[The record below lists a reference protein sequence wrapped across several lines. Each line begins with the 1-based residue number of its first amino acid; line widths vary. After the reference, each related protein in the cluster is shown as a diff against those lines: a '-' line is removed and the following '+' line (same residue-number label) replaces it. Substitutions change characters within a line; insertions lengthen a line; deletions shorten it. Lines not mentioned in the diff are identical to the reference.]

1 MTTDHYTDLDA
12 PTAAARATEQILAD
26 LAAPDHK
33 AVVVDSP
40 PGAGKSTLVV
50 RAAGH
55 LVDGGERPIIVA
67 QTNNQVD
74 DLIVRLAA
82 EHPETPIGR
91 LSSGK
96 YIPTPAVLANST
108 VATKLGDMTA
118 CRIIVGTSAKWAT
131 VRDGQFGW
139 AILDEA
145 YQMRS
150 DMLLQI
156 VERFDRGL
164 FVGDPGQLD
173 PFTIVGTERWIGLPH
188 DPTQNGVT
196 VMLEHNKD
204 TPVHRLPVSWRLPTT
219 AAPTISHAFYPF
231 DPFRAGIDD
240 GIRSLEFRTTGF
252 GKIDLDET
260 LAMAFTT
267 GWALHELPRRHV
279 PRTDNETIQAAA
291 NLASRILDRGA
302 IATCERHR
310 DGRPIQAA
318 DIAIG
323 VAHRDQADLVRTALT
338 RTSNQNAQHVAVN
351 TANRLQGREFE
362 VVIVVHPLSGRR
374 DATAFHLEAG
384 RLCVLTSRHRQ
395 ACIVVAREGI
405 TDLLDSHPSTDPVHL
420 WVPAKFPDGWEA
432 NQVVMAKLAQH
443 QVKADVSYGRR
454 L

>member
-1 MTTDHYTDLDA
+1 MGTDNGGKGPAFDAAAAADAAITAILTDLAD
-12 PTAAARATEQILAD
+12 TSNRAI
-26 LAAPDHK
+26 
-33 AVVVDSP
+33 VVDSP

-50 RAAGH
+50 RAAGE

-82 EHPETPIGR
+82 AHPNVSIGR
-91 LSSGK
+91 LSASG
-96 YIPTPAVLANST
+96 YVPSPAVNDPANTAVGNTLSDLA
-108 VATKLGDMTA
+108 D

-131 VRDGQFGW
+131 IRDGTFGW
-139 AILDEA
+139 AILDES

-173 PFTIVGTERWIGLPH
+173 PFTIVGTERWVGLPH

-196 VMLEHNKD
+196 VMLEHN
-204 TPVHRLPVSWRLPTT
+204 PGILVHRLPVSWRLPAS
-219 AAPTISHAFYPF
+219 AAPTISQAFYPF
-231 DPFRAGIDD
+231 ADFVAGTLP
-240 GIRSLEFRTTGF
+240 GTRTLEFSTAALGNTS
-252 GKIDLDET
+252 LDET
-260 LAMAFTT
+260 LAMAFDT

-279 PRTDNETIQAAA
+279 PRTDAETILTAA
-291 NLASRILDRGA
+291 NLAGRLLHRGVV
-302 IATCERHR
+302 ATCERHNGGR
-310 DGRPIQAA
+310 VLDGS

-323 VAHRDQADLVRTALT
+323 VAHRDQADLVRAALV
-338 RTSNQNAQHVAVN
+338 RTGNPNALRVAVD
-351 TANRLQGREFE
+351 TANRLQGQEFE

-405 TDLLDSHPSTDPVHL
+405 GDLLDSHPSTDPVHL
-420 WVPAKFPDGWEA
+420 SVPAKFPDGWEA
-432 NQVVMAKLAQH
+432 NQVVMDKLSRHHVGA
-443 QVKADVSYGRR
+443 
-454 L
+454 

>member
-1 MTTDHYTDLDA
+1 MTPDDNTSISA
-12 PTAAARATEQILAD
+12 AEAAAVATEKILAD
-26 LAAPDHK
+26 LEVPDHK

-50 RAAGH
+50 RAAGD
-55 LVDGGERPIIVA
+55 LADAGERPIIVA

-74 DLIVRLAA
+74 DLVARLAA
-82 EHPETPIGR
+82 EHPGLAVGR
-91 LSSGK
+91 LSGIG
-96 YIPTPAVLANST
+96 YTAPPAVNDLMNATIGTSLTDLA
-108 VATKLGDMTA
+108 DCQM
-118 CRIIVGTSAKWAT
+118 IVGTSAKLAS
-131 VRDGQFGW
+131 VRDGRFGW

-173 PFTIVGTERWIGLPH
+173 PFAVVETERWIGLPH

-196 VMLEHNKD
+196 VMLEHNKGV
-204 TPVHRLPVSWRLPTT
+204 PVHRLPVSWRLPVT
-219 AAPTISHAFYPF
+219 AAPTISQAFYPF
-231 DPFRAGIDD
+231 ADFTAGTDE
-240 GIRSLEFRTTGF
+240 GTRSLEFRTTGF
-252 GKIDLDET
+252 GKTDLDET

-279 PRTDNETIQAAA
+279 PRTDAETIQTAA
-291 NLASRILDRGA
+291 NLAARLLDRGA
-302 IATCERHR
+302 IATCERHTS
-310 DGRPIQAA
+310 GRVLDAG

-323 VAHRDQADLVRTALT
+323 VAHRDQADLVQAALA
-338 RTSNQNAQHVAVN
+338 RTSNPAASRVAVD

-362 VVIVVHPLSGRR
+362 LVIVVHPLSGRR

-384 RLCVLTSRHRQ
+384 RLCVLASRHRQ

-420 WVPAKFPDGWEA
+420 SVPAKFPDGWEA

-443 QVKADVSYGRR
+443 RVAA
-454 L
+454 

>member
-1 MTTDHYTDLDA
+1 MTTDTDTPGA
-12 PTAAARATEQILAD
+12 AANAATAAVLSDLAD
-26 LAAPDHK
+26 TRHR

-50 RAAGH
+50 RAAQE
-55 LVDGGERPIIVA
+55 LTAGGERPIVVA

-74 DLIVRLAA
+74 DLIKRLARD
-82 EHPETPIGR
+82 HPDIPLGR
-91 LSSGK
+91 LSAGDYS
-96 YIPTPAVLANST
+96 PPPALATLTNT
-108 VATKLGDMTA
+108 TIGRTLADLTG
-118 CRIIVGTSAKWAT
+118 CQIIVGTAAKWAT
-131 VRDGQFGW
+131 VRDSTFGW

-188 DPTQNGVT
+188 DPTQNGVS
-196 VMLEHNKD
+196 VMLEHNPHI
-204 TPVHRLPVSWRLPTT
+204 PVHRLPVTWRLPAS
-219 AAPTISHAFYPF
+219 AAPTISQAFYPF
-231 DPFRAGIDD
+231 TDFTAGT
-240 GIRSLEFRTTGF
+240 GAGTRSLDFSTTRF
-252 GKIDLDET
+252 GSTRLDET
-260 LAMAFTT
+260 LATAFST

-279 PRTDNETIQAAA
+279 PRTDTETIQTAAD
-291 NLASRILDRGA
+291 LADRLLIRGA
-302 IATCERHR
+302 IGSCENNP
-310 DGRPIQAA
+310 DGRELSAS

-323 VAHRDQADLVRTALT
+323 VAHRDQADLVRAALA
-338 RTSNQNAQHVAVN
+338 RTGNPSAPGVTVD

-384 RLCVLTSRHRQ
+384 RLCVLASRHRQ

-405 TDLLDSHPSTDPVHL
+405 ADLLDTHPSTDPVHL
-420 WVPAKFPDGWEA
+420 SVPAKFPDGWEA
-432 NQVVMAKLAQH
+432 NHVMLAKLAQH
-443 QVKADVSYGRR
+443 RVAA
-454 L
+454 

>member
-1 MTTDHYTDLDA
+1 METDNSSNNTAFDAAAAADAAITAILTDL
-12 PTAAARATEQILAD
+12 AD
-26 LAAPDHK
+26 PSHR

-50 RAAGH
+50 RAAGE
-55 LVDGGERPIIVA
+55 LVDGDERPIVVA

-74 DLIVRLAA
+74 DLVVRLAA
-82 EHPETPIGR
+82 AHPDVSIGR
-91 LSSGK
+91 LSASG
-96 YIPTPAVLANST
+96 YDPPPAVNDPANSAVGNT
-108 VATKLGDMTA
+108 LTDLADCHV
-118 CRIIVGTSAKWAT
+118 IVGTSAKWAT
-131 VRDGQFGW
+131 VRDDTFGW
-139 AILDEA
+139 AILDES

-196 VMLEHNKD
+196 VMLEHNPG
-204 TPVHRLPVSWRLPTT
+204 TPTHRLPVSWRLPTS
-219 AAPTISHAFYPF
+219 AAPMISQAFYPF
-231 DPFRAGIDD
+231 AGFAA
-240 GIRSLEFRTTGF
+240 GTLPGTRTLEFSTAAF
-252 GKIDLDET
+252 GNTDLDET
-260 LAMAFTT
+260 LAMAFAT

-279 PRTDNETIQAAA
+279 PRTDAETIQTAA
-291 NLASRILDRGA
+291 NLAARLLDRGVV
-302 IATCERHR
+302 ATCERHNNGR
-310 DGRPIQAA
+310 TLDGS

-323 VAHRDQADLVRTALT
+323 VAHRDQADIVRAALA
-338 RTSNQNAQHVAVN
+338 RTGNPNALNVEVD
-351 TANRLQGREFE
+351 TANRLQGQEFE

-405 TDLLDSHPSTDPVHL
+405 GDLLDSHPSTDPVHL
-420 WVPAKFPDGWEA
+420 SVPAKFPDGWEA
-432 NQVVMAKLAQH
+432 NQVVMDKLALH
-443 QVKADVSYGRR
+443 HVAA
-454 L
+454 

>member
-1 MTTDHYTDLDA
+1 MRTDNTVA
-12 PTAAARATEQILAD
+12 PAAASAATAAILAD
-26 LAAPDHK
+26 LATPRHR

-50 RAAGH
+50 RAAQE
-55 LVDGGERPIIVA
+55 LTAGGERPIIVA

-74 DLIVRLAA
+74 DLIERLATA
-82 EHPETPIGR
+82 HPGITVGR
-91 LSSGK
+91 LSASG
-96 YIPTPAVLANST
+96 YGPPPALSGLSNAIVGRTLDELS
-108 VATKLGDMTA
+108 G
-118 CRIIVGTSAKWAT
+118 CQIIVGTAAKWAT
-131 VRDGQFGW
+131 LRDGTFGW

-188 DPTQNGVT
+188 DPTQNGVS
-196 VMLEHNKD
+196 VMLEHNPHI
-204 TPVHRLPVSWRLPTT
+204 PVHRLPVSWRLPAS
-219 AAPTISHAFYPF
+219 AAPTISQAFYPF
-231 DPFRAGIDD
+231 TDFTAGTDA
-240 GIRSLEFRTTGF
+240 GTRTLEFRTAGF
-252 GKIDLDET
+252 GRNLLDET
-260 LAMAFTT
+260 LATAFST

-279 PRTDNETIQAAA
+279 PRTDTETIQTAAD
-291 NLASRILDRGA
+291 LADRLLERGA
-302 IATCERHR
+302 VATCERHR
-310 DGRPIQAA
+310 AGRLLSAG

-323 VAHRDQADLVRTALT
+323 VTHRDQADLVRAALA
-338 RTSNQNAQHVAVN
+338 RSRNPNMPGVAVD

-384 RLCVLTSRHRQ
+384 RLCVLASRHRQ

-405 TDLLDSHPSTDPVHL
+405 ADLLDSHPSTDPVHL
-420 WVPAKFPDGWEA
+420 SVPAKFPDGWEA
-432 NQVVMAKLAQH
+432 NQVMLAKLAQH
-443 QVKADVSYGRR
+443 RIAA
-454 L
+454 

>member
-1 MTTDHYTDLDA
+1 MTTDNDTPGA
-12 PTAAARATEQILAD
+12 AANAATAAILSDLAD
-26 LAAPDHK
+26 TRHR

-50 RAAGH
+50 RAAQE
-55 LVDGGERPIIVA
+55 LTAGGERPIIVA

-74 DLIVRLAA
+74 DLIERLANT
-82 EHPETPIGR
+82 HPDIPLGR
-91 LSSGK
+91 LSSGD
-96 YIPTPAVLANST
+96 YSPPPALSTLANT
-108 VATKLGDMTA
+108 TIGRTLADLTG
-118 CRIIVGTSAKWAT
+118 CQIIVGTAAKWAT
-131 VRDGQFGW
+131 VPDTTFGW

-188 DPTQNGVT
+188 DPTQNGVS
-196 VMLEHNKD
+196 VMLEHNPHI
-204 TPVHRLPVSWRLPTT
+204 PVHRLPVSWRLPAS
-219 AAPTISHAFYPF
+219 AAPTISQAFYPF
-231 DPFRAGIDD
+231 TDFTAGT
-240 GIRSLEFRTTGF
+240 GTGTRSLDFSTTRF
-252 GKIDLDET
+252 GSTRLDET
-260 LAMAFTT
+260 LAKAFST

-279 PRTDNETIQAAA
+279 PRTDTETVQTAAD
-291 NLASRILDRGA
+291 LAERLLTRGA
-302 IATCERHR
+302 VATCEHNP
-310 DGRPIQAA
+310 DGHALSAA

-323 VAHRDQADLVRTALT
+323 VAHRDQADLVRAALA
-338 RTSNQNAQHVAVN
+338 RTGHPSAPGVAVD

-384 RLCVLTSRHRQ
+384 RLCVLASRHRQ

-405 TDLLDSHPSTDPVHL
+405 ADLLDTHPSTDPVHL
-420 WVPAKFPDGWEA
+420 SVPAKFPDGWEA
-432 NQVVMAKLAQH
+432 NHVMLAKLAQH
-443 QVKADVSYGRR
+443 RVAA
-454 L
+454 